1 MKTRKISKTLICMLL
16 LLATIMNFS
25 SCSKTNEDEGY
36 ESESIDLMRDITPNN
51 VEPLPELA
59 DGNISTVDFAVR
71 LFRETA
77 ADSNTLISPLSVMY
91 ALAMTVNGADEA
103 TLSEMESVLG
113 MSVDELNEYL
123 YTYTNSLPIG
133 EKYKLSIA
141 NSIWV
146 NDDMRFTANNDFLQ
160 RVADYYRA
168 DIYKSPF
175 NYNTLRDINNWVKNE
190 TGGTIPKV
198 LEEMSPDA
206 VMYLIN
212 ALYFEAE
219 WSKIYQDYQVRDGK
233 FTTEKNEVQKVE
245 MMYSTE
251 YSYLE
256 DANATGFLKYYKGGK
271 YAFLALLP
279 NEGMSIESY
288 IDSLDG
294 ENLYS
299 LLSNVIRCEV
309 RTSIPKFE
317 SEFAIEFS
325 EILSNMGMPTAFDPY
340 NANFTK
346 MGESITKQLYISRV
360 IHKTFIQV
368 AEKGTKAGA
377 VTVVEV
383 GDNASAAPTEPK
395 RVYLDRP
402 FVYMIIDTQNNVPIF
417 IGSMTDI
424 R

>member
-1 MKTRKISKTLICMLL
+1 
-16 LLATIMNFS
+16 
-25 SCSKTNEDEGY
+25 
-36 ESESIDLMRDITPNN
+36 
-51 VEPLPELA
+51 
-59 DGNISTVDFAVR
+59 
-71 LFRETA
+71 
-77 ADSNTLISPLSVMY
+77 
-91 ALAMTVNGADEA
+91 
-103 TLSEMESVLG
+103 
-113 MSVDELNEYL
+113 
-123 YTYTNSLPIG
+123 
-133 EKYKLSIA
+133 
-141 NSIWV
+141 
-146 NDDMRFTANNDFLQ
+146 
-160 RVADYYRA
+160 
-168 DIYKSPF
+168 
-175 NYNTLRDINNWVKNE
+175 
-190 TGGTIPKV
+190 
-198 LEEMSPDA
+198 
-206 VMYLIN
+206 
-212 ALYFEAE
+212 
-219 WSKIYQDYQVRDGK
+219 
-233 FTTEKNEVQKVE
+233 
-245 MMYSTE
+245 
-251 YSYLE
+251 
-256 DANATGFLKYYKGGK
+256 LKYYKGGK

-325 EILSNMGMPTAFDPY
+325 EILSNMGMPTPFDPY

-395 RVYLDRP
+395 RVYLNRP

-424 R
+424 S